1 MMINASKALASRAM
15 NSVMKHARLL
25 HRALNFL
32 WSDWIR
38 ASARRAMGPRSNGG
52 NVVVGM
58 PGGVVAATSEITATV
73 TAVDAKARKV
83 MLQFVDG
90 TSDIVT
96 VGKAVD
102 LSKVSTGDSVTA
114 RLTESIAIAVEKT

>member
-1 MMINASKALASRAM
+1 MINASNALAYRAM

-38 ASARRAMGPRSNGG
+38 ASARMAMGPRSNGG